1 MPHVSPLRH
10 GICSNVKKCHPDRR
24 SPTQPQWRACPER
37 ACRTGRITWLFLM
50 LIILLTNGMS
60 SFGLKV
66 LTSWGVP
73 HSAKFP
79 YLTVWYAAG
88 FVLIAIPMLLK
99 GARGGLKEAGWGAL
113 IAALS
118 IGGQLAM
125 ASALGSG
132 LSGSIVFP
140 VTIGGSILVSSCV
153 S

>member
-1 MPHVSPLRH
+1 MKTP
-10 GICSNVKKCHPDRR
+10 N
-24 SPTQPQWRACPER
+24 
-37 ACRTGRITWLFLM
+37 RITWMFLM

-73 HSAKFP
+73 DSTKFP

-99 GARGGLKEAGWGAL
+99 GVRGGLKEASWGAL

-140 VTIGGSILVSSCV
+140 VTIGGSILVVVLAGSLFFAEKLHPLSWAGIAIGFLAVVLLSV

>member
-1 MPHVSPLRH
+1 
-10 GICSNVKKCHPDRR
+10 
-24 SPTQPQWRACPER
+24 
-37 ACRTGRITWLFLM
+37 M

-66 LTSWGVP
+66 LASWGLP
-73 HSAKFP
+73 DTAKFG
-79 YLTVWYAAG
+79 YLLVWYAAG
-88 FVLIAIPMLLK
+88 FLLIAIRMLWK
-99 GARGGLKEAGWGAL
+99 RVRWGGKEALWGAL
-113 IAALS
+113 IAVLS

-140 VTIGGSILVSSCV
+140 VSIGGSILVVVLAGSLFFAEKLHPLSWTGIAIGFLAVVLLSV